1 MTMLRFVLILLCFI
15 SQLQAVGHAAGV
27 VKKSNQEIASVSI
40 ATVVAEPVYS
50 DISDAIFF
58 YQQLANFGPWP
69 QLDDG
74 TLLKTGSWDVQVP
87 VLRRQLQLLGY
98 SGLQPV
104 SEADNDLFDNAL
116 YQALTAFQRRHG
128 VKADGILGP
137 VSRALLNISPRQR
150 LDQLLVNLNRQSRLE
165 VTTSGRYI
173 QVNIPEFRLRVYQ
186 QGDLLLE
193 MKTIVGRKKRKTP
206 IFNTEIQAL
215 ILNPSWSVPRS
226 IAYKDIIPKWI
237 KDPGYA
243 GRLKLQV
250 VSGKGESRIVM
261 PAADVDPALMYQGRD
276 YPHFWEAPGEANTLG
291 RIKFVSRSRYA
302 IYLHDTSS
310 RYLFSHEK
318 RAFSS
323 GCIRVE
329 HARELADLLLQHDSQ
344 EQRLLLDEKLA
355 TLKTGEVY
363 LEQPVPVYV
372 TYWTAWVDDNGV
384 LNFRDDLYQ
393 RDQQDLIALRLSS
406 KSEPMNSPEVD

>member
-1 MTMLRFVLILLCFI
+1 MTVLRFVLILLCFI
-15 SQLQAVGHAAGV
+15 SQLLVIGQAAGV
-27 VKKSNQEIASVSI
+27 VKKSNQEVAPVSI
-40 ATVVAEPVYS
+40 ATVVEEPVYR

-58 YQQLANFGPWP
+58 YQQLANLGPWP
-69 QLDDG
+69 QIDDG
-74 TLLKTGSWDVQVP
+74 PLLKTGSWDVQVP

-98 SGLQPV
+98 SGLQPS
-104 SEADNDLFDNAL
+104 SEADNDLFDSAL

-137 VSRALLNISPRQR
+137 VSKALLNVPPRQR
-150 LDQLLVNLNRQSRLE
+150 LDQLLVNRNRQQSLE
-165 VTTSGRYI
+165 VTNSGRYI

-186 QGDLLLE
+186 QGEVLLE

-215 ILNPSWSVPRS
+215 VLNPSWSVPKS
-226 IAYKDIIPKWI
+226 IAYKDIIPRWV

-250 VSGKGESRIVM
+250 VSGKGQSRIVM
-261 PAADVDPALMYQGRD
+261 PAADVDPALMYQGKN

-329 HARELADLLLQHDSQ
+329 RARELADLLLRHDTQ

-372 TYWTAWVDDNGV
+372 TYWTAWVDGSGV
-384 LNFRDDLYQ
+384 LNFRDDL
-393 RDQQDLIALRLSS
+393 
-406 KSEPMNSPEVD
+406 